1 MASNVEIKIKEVIKE
16 VRMQFNLDSVALF
29 KFPEDKVKV
38 QPD

>member
-1 MASNVEIKIKEVIKE
+1 MASNVEIKIKE

>member
-1 MASNVEIKIKEVIKE
+1 MANNVKIKVKE
-16 VRMQFNLDSVALF
+16 VRMKFNLDSVALF

>member
-1 MASNVEIKIKEVIKE
+1 MASNVEIKIKEMIKE

-29 KFPEDKVKV
+29 KFLEDKVKV